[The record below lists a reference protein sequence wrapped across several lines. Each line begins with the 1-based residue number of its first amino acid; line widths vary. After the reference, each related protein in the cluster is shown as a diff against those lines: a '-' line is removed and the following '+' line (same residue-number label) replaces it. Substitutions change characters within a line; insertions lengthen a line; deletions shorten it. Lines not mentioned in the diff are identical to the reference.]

1 MKRIII
7 SLFCHIISFTAFCQT
22 QKGIVLESTITAG
35 QQRPLQDVSLQ
46 VKGNINSVLTNAR
59 GEFTFERN
67 SLEDKKAFTLIK
79 VYKKG
84 FELADPS
91 LIGRKLAYSKKAPVN
106 VVMLS
111 SKVIN
116 QKKTDIEN
124 AIYESVL
131 QHYSSTIQSL
141 TDSLAIGKLNKEA
154 YMVRTAELQKQ
165 FDLYEPL
172 ITSLADHY
180 VRMDYGKMNES
191 DARVC
196 KLVMEGRITEADSL
210 LNILEHQLQL
220 QKVAHKREKED
231 VVNDLYNKYAISLAR
246 FDLEQAQQY
255 IYLRAEVDNCNVGCL
270 VDAGAFA
277 MDYASDFLK
286 SADYYERAL
295 RISAEQYGT
304 NSEMYA
310 LCLNH
315 KGGLLLT
322 QSKFDES
329 LECRKQALKIR
340 TDLFG
345 ENHNSVAVCYNNMAN
360 IYYSMG
366 KMVQAEECARK
377 SVEIYHHLEDYTA
390 SDYSASL
397 NTLGGILL
405 TSGNWDEA
413 ITLLEESTKI
423 CDEVYGEMNL
433 YSAVPINDMAVI
445 KDYQKKY
452 DESISLY
459 YRAKEIYEKAYG
471 NKHPYVA
478 TIYSNLGDSYK
489 QIQQYDSA
497 YVYQNKALEMRLDLF
512 GELHEDVAISLN
524 NLGSLF
530 SSMKQHD
537 IAVDLYGKCLS
548 VWEAII
554 GKDNERFAT
563 TLGNIGIVYYRQ
575 KEYGSALAYFEE
587 ALEFYAKHP
596 EQYTDSI
603 KSIGELAVACFYYLQ
618 QDVNVDQ
625 NELQKDLNIFKSKY
639 ATYILN

>member
-1 MKRIII
+1 MKRIINF
-7 SLFCHIISFTAFCQT
+7 LVCLIISFSAFGQT
-22 QKGIVLESTITAG
+22 QKGVVLESTVTAG

-46 VKGNINSVLTNAR
+46 VRGNINSVLTNAR

-91 LIGRKLAYSKKAPVN
+91 LIGRKLAYSRKAPIN

-111 SKVIN
+111 SKVLN
-116 QKKTDIEN
+116 QRKIEVEN

-131 QHYSSTIQSL
+131 QHYSSSVKSL
-141 TDSLAIGKLNKEA
+141 MDSLALGKLNQES
-154 YMVRTAELQKQ
+154 YMARTAELQKQ

-172 ITSLADHY
+172 ITSIADHY
-180 VRMDYGKMNES
+180 VRMDYAKMNES
-191 DARVC
+191 DASVC
-196 KLVMEGRITEADSL
+196 KLVMKGCITEADSL
-210 LNILEHQLQL
+210 LTILEHQLQL
-220 QKVAHKREKED
+220 QKVAHKRDKED

-255 IYLRAEVDNCNVGCL
+255 IYLRAEVDSCNVGCL
-270 VDAGAFA
+270 VDAGVFA
-277 MDYASDFLK
+277 MDYASDFSK
-286 SADYYERAL
+286 SADYYNRAL
-295 RISAEQYGT
+295 QISAEQYGA

-322 QSKFDES
+322 QSRFEES

-345 ENHNSVAVCYNNMAN
+345 EKHNSVAVCYNNMAN
-360 IYYSMG
+360 IYYSMDNL
-366 KMVQAEECARK
+366 VQAEECARK
-377 SVEIYHHLEDYTA
+377 SVEIYRNLDDYTA

-405 TSGNWDEA
+405 ESGNWDDA
-413 ITLLEESTKI
+413 MALLEESIQI

-433 YSAVPINDMAVI
+433 YSAVPINDMAVL
-445 KDYQKKY
+445 KDYQQKY

-471 NKHPYVA
+471 KKHPSVA

-489 QIQQYDSA
+489 LIQQYDSA
-497 YVYQNKALEMRLDLF
+497 YMYQSKALEMRLDLF

-530 SSMKQHD
+530 SAMKQYD

-548 VWEAII
+548 VWEAIL

-575 KEYGSALAYFEE
+575 KEYGFALAYFEE
-587 ALEFYAKHP
+587 ALECYAKHP
-596 EQYTDSI
+596 EQYSDSI
-603 KSIGELAVACFYYLQ
+603 KSIGELAVACFYYLR

-639 ATYILN
+639 SAYILN